1 MTMDDPAPAPQSA
14 MPTEDPLSPDDTPGG
29 AFARQS
35 TVPAGRAGSGDSVR
49 ASRSL
54 DDVHHSVDVGYPGF
68 AKRLFAFLGPAYL
81 ISVGYMDPGNW
92 ATDIEG
98 GARFG
103 YELVWILLM
112 SNAMAVLLQTLS
124 ARLGIVSGRDLAQ
137 ACGESYS
144 RPLSVTLW
152 ILCEIAVAA
161 CDLAEVIGT
170 VIGLNLLF
178 GIAPLVGL
186 IITAFDTLLFLAIQ
200 RLGIRKTEAFIVMLV
215 GTIGVCFLIELAL
228 SRPEWKAVFGGFVPY
243 LQSSPPFLF
252 SSPKALYVAIGIL
265 GATVMPHN
273 LYLHSALV
281 QTRRIAPTREGF
293 RQACR
298 YNLIDSAVA
307 LNLAFL
313 VNAAILITAAAAFYK
328 HPELWSAH
336 GEIQLQDA
344 HELLHRVLGTRLAPI
359 AFAVGLLAAGQ
370 SSTMTGTLAGQVV
383 MEGFVNLRMR
393 PWTRRLVTRLLAI
406 VPAVITVVVLGA
418 DQMTNLLVLSQVVL
432 SLQLPFAIV
441 PLLHF
446 TGERAR
452 MGEFTNPRWVQV
464 LGWIVTA
471 IIIGLNAQL
480 LASTIGEWIASAGPR
495 GIWIEIAVVPLTVAL
510 GLLLLW
516 LIVRPWVIG
525 YQLAQTA
532 ESAGRTTA
540 RDVAAR
546 ISEPSYRRIG
556 VALDHSP
563 TDNVA
568 LEHAAALAR
577 YHHSEL
583 ILIHVVE
590 GVGGQLHGSESRD
603 LERQGDQAYL
613 EQLARALRQ
622 TGASARGVLL
632 FGNPA
637 RELSR
642 AVADEQI
649 DLLVLGSHG
658 HGKIGDWLFG
668 ETAGTVRHAV
678 KIPVLAVRGASRLDN
693 PGGGTTSPPH

>member
-1 MTMDDPAPAPQSA
+1 MDNPAPNPV
-14 MPTEDPLSPDDTPGG
+14 SPSRDALPPDETPGD
-29 AFARQS
+29 AIARQ
-35 TVPAGRAGSGDSVR
+35 TTMPAGRAP
-49 ASRSL
+49 ASAPVGQLRSL
-54 DDVHHSVDVGYPGF
+54 EDVHNSVPVGYPGF

-98 GARFG
+98 GARFS
-103 YELVWILLM
+103 YELVWVLLM
-112 SNAMAVLLQTLS
+112 SNAMAILLQTLS

-137 ACGESYS
+137 ACGQSYS
-144 RPLSVTLW
+144 RPLAATLW

-186 IITAFDTLLFLAIQ
+186 IITAFDTFLFLAIQ

-215 GTIGVCFLIELAL
+215 GTIGACFLIELAL
-228 SRPEWKAVFGGFVPY
+228 AQPEWKAVFKGFLPY
-243 LQSSPPFLF
+243 LQSSPPFVF
-252 SSPKALYVAIGIL
+252 SSPQALYVAIGIL

-281 QTRRIAPTREGF
+281 QTRRIAPSPEGF

-298 YNLIDSAVA
+298 YNLIDSFVA

-313 VNAAILITAAAAFYK
+313 VNAAILITAAATFYR
-328 HPELWSAH
+328 HPELWAAH

-406 VPAVITVVVLGA
+406 VPAVITVVVFGA
-418 DQMTNLLVLSQVVL
+418 NQMTNLLVLSQVIL
-432 SLQLPFAIV
+432 SLQLPFAVV

-452 MGEFTNPRWVQV
+452 MGEFANPRWVKV
-464 LGWIVTA
+464 LGWIATA
-471 IIIGLNAQL
+471 IIIGLNAEL
-480 LASTIGEWIASAGPR
+480 LASTIGDWITSAGSR
-495 GIWIEIAVVPLTVAL
+495 GIWIELAVVPLTVVLGAL
-510 GLLLLW
+510 LAW
-516 LIVRPWVIG
+516 LIVRPWVIK
-525 YQLAQTA
+525 YRVAQTA

-546 ISEPSYRRIG
+546 ISEPIYRRIG

-563 TDNVA
+563 NDNVA

-577 YHHSEL
+577 HHHSEL
-583 ILIHVVE
+583 VLIHVVE

-622 TGASARGVLL
+622 TGASARGVLR

-642 AVADEQI
+642 TVAEENI

-678 KIPVLAVRGASRLDN
+678 KIPVLAVRGASRPDN
-693 PGGGTTSPPH
+693 SSGPTGPSH

>member
-1 MTMDDPAPAPQSA
+1 LQ
-14 MPTEDPLSPDDTPGG
+14 
-29 AFARQS
+29 
-35 TVPAGRAGSGDSVR
+35 
-49 ASRSL
+49 
-54 DDVHHSVDVGYPGF
+54 DVHNSVSVSYPGF

-98 GARFG
+98 GARFS
-103 YELVWILLM
+103 YELMWILLM
-112 SNAMAVLLQTLS
+112 SNVMAILLQTLA

-152 ILCEIAVAA
+152 VLCELAVAA

-200 RLGIRKTEAFIVMLV
+200 RLGIRKTEAFIVLLV
-215 GTIGVCFLIELAL
+215 TTVGACFLVELAL
-228 SRPEWKAVFGGFVPY
+228 VKPEWKAVFAGFLPY

-252 SSPKALYVAIGIL
+252 SSPQALYVAIGIL

-281 QTRRIAPTREGF
+281 QTRRIAPSPEGF

-298 YNLIDSAVA
+298 YNLIDSVVA

-313 VNAAILITAAAAFYK
+313 VNAAILITAAATFYR
-328 HPELWSAH
+328 HPELWAAH
-336 GEIQLQDA
+336 GSIQLQDA
-344 HELLHRVLGTRLAPI
+344 HELLHQVLGTRLAPV

-393 PWTRRLVTRLLAI
+393 PWTRRLVTRLMAI
-406 VPAVITVVVLGA
+406 VPAVVTVVIFGA
-418 DQMTNLLVLSQVVL
+418 DQMTNLLVLSQVIL
-432 SLQLPFAIV
+432 SLQLPFAVV

-452 MGEFTNPRWVQV
+452 MGEFANPRWVGV
-464 LGWIVTA
+464 LGWLATA
-471 IIIGLNAQL
+471 VIIGLNVELVAG
-480 LASTIGEWIASAGPR
+480 TIGEWISSAGSWR
-495 GIWIEIAVVPLTVAL
+495 IWIEIAVVPVAIAL

-516 LIVRPWVIG
+516 LIVRPWIIRPRPG
-525 YQLAQTA
+525 QTA

-540 RDVAAR
+540 RDVVAR
-546 ISEPSYRRIG
+546 ISVPIYRRIG

-563 TDNVA
+563 SDRVA
-568 LEHAAALAR
+568 LEHAAALAQQ
-577 YHHSEL
+577 HGAEL
-583 ILIHVVE
+583 VLIHVVE
-590 GVGGQLHGSESRD
+590 GVGGQLDGSETRD
-603 LERQGDQAYL
+603 QERQGDQAYL
-613 EQLARALRQ
+613 EQLAGALRQ
-622 TGASARGVLL
+622 TGASARGVLR
-632 FGNPA
+632 FGHPA

-642 AVADEQI
+642 TVVDEKI

-678 KIPVLAVRGASRLDN
+678 HIPVLAVREAPRPDN
-693 PGGGTTSPPH
+693 ADGGDPVPPR

>member
-1 MTMDDPAPAPQSA
+1 M
-14 MPTEDPLSPDDTPGG
+14 
-29 AFARQS
+29 
-35 TVPAGRAGSGDSVR
+35 
-49 ASRSL
+49 SRSL
-54 DDVHHSVDVGYPGF
+54 EDVHGSVRVGYPGF

-103 YELVWILLM
+103 YELVWVLLM

-124 ARLGIVSGRDLAQ
+124 ARLGIVSHRDLAQ

-144 RPLSVTLW
+144 RPLSITLW

-186 IITAFDTLLFLAIQ
+186 VITAFDTLLFLAIQ

-215 GTIGVCFLIELAL
+215 GTIGVCFLVELAL
-228 SRPEWKAVFGGFVPY
+228 ARPEWQAVLGGFAPY
-243 LQSSPPFLF
+243 LQSSPPFVF
-252 SSPKALYVAIGIL
+252 SSPQALYIAIGIL

-281 QTRRIAPTREGF
+281 QTRRIPESTEGY

-298 YNLIDSAVA
+298 YNLIDSVVA
-307 LNLAFL
+307 LNLAFF
-313 VNAAILITAAAAFYK
+313 VNAAILITAAATFFRN
-328 HPELWSAH
+328 PEMWAAH

-344 HELLHRVLGTRLAPI
+344 HELLHRVLGTKIAPI
-359 AFAVGLLAAGQ
+359 AFAVVLLAAGQ

-406 VPAVITVVVLGA
+406 VPAVITVWFFGA
-418 DQMTNLLVLSQVVL
+418 AQMTNLLVLSQVIL
-432 SLQLPFAIV
+432 SLQLPFAVV

-446 TGERAR
+446 TSERAR

-464 LGWIVTA
+464 LGWIATA
-471 IIIGLNAQL
+471 IIIGLNAAL
-480 LASTIGEWIASAGPR
+480 LASSINQWISSAGSW
-495 GIWIEIAVVPLTVAL
+495 GIWIEIAVVPAAIAVS
-510 GLLLLW
+510 LLLAW
-516 LIVRPWVIG
+516 LIVRPWLIRHDV
-525 YQLAQTA
+525 APTA

-546 ISEPSYRRIG
+546 ISEPVYRRIG

-563 TDNVA
+563 SDNVA

-577 YHHSEL
+577 LHGSEL

-603 LERQGDQAYL
+603 QERQGDQAYL

-622 TGASARGVLL
+622 SGAAARGVLR

-642 AVADEQI
+642 AVADEGL

-678 KIPVLAVRGASRLDN
+678 HIPVLAVREANRPGPGN
-693 PGGGTTSPPH
+693 PGAGKGQPP

>member
-1 MTMDDPAPAPQSA
+1 
-14 MPTEDPLSPDDTPGG
+14 
-29 AFARQS
+29 
-35 TVPAGRAGSGDSVR
+35 
-49 ASRSL
+49 
-54 DDVHHSVDVGYPGF
+54 
-68 AKRLFAFLGPAYL
+68 
-81 ISVGYMDPGNW
+81 
-92 ATDIEG
+92 
-98 GARFG
+98 
-103 YELVWILLM
+103 
-112 SNAMAVLLQTLS
+112 
-124 ARLGIVSGRDLAQ
+124 
-137 ACGESYS
+137 
-144 RPLSVTLW
+144 
-152 ILCEIAVAA
+152 
-161 CDLAEVIGT
+161 
-170 VIGLNLLF
+170 
-178 GIAPLVGL
+178 
-186 IITAFDTLLFLAIQ
+186 
-200 RLGIRKTEAFIVMLV
+200 LGIRKTEAFIVMLV
-215 GTIGVCFLIELAL
+215 GTIGACFLIELAL
-228 SRPEWKAVFGGFVPY
+228 SQPEWKAVFGGFVPY
-243 LQSSPPFLF
+243 VQWSPPFLF
-252 SSPKALYVAIGIL
+252 SKPQALYVAIGIL

-293 RQACR
+293 RQACG
-298 YNLIDSAVA
+298 YNLIDSVVA

-313 VNAAILITAAAAFYK
+313 VNAAILITAAAAFYR
-328 HPELWSAH
+328 HPEMWSAK

-406 VPAVITVVVLGA
+406 VPAVITVVVFGA
-418 DQMTNLLVLSQVVL
+418 NQMTNLLVLSQVVL

-452 MGEFTNPRWVQV
+452 MGEFANPRWVQV
-464 LGWIVTA
+464 LGWLATA

-480 LASTIGEWIASAGPR
+480 LTNAIGDWITSAGSH
-495 GIWIEIAVVPLTVAL
+495 GIWIQIAVVPLTVLL
-510 GLLLLW
+510 GLLLFW
-516 LIVRPWVIG
+516 LIIRPGVIG
-525 YQLAQTA
+525 YRLAQTA

-563 TDNVA
+563 TDNLA

-577 YHHSEL
+577 VHHSEL

-603 LERQGDQAYL
+603 QERQGDQAYL
-613 EQLARALRQ
+613 EQLASALRQ
-622 TGASARGVLL
+622 TGASARGVLR

-678 KIPVLAVRGASRLDN
+678 RIPVLAVRGASRLDS
-693 PGGGTTSPPH
+693 PGGPGGSPN

>member
-1 MTMDDPAPAPQSA
+1 MDDSAPAPQSA
-14 MPTEDPLSPDDTPGG
+14 SANSNAPDDTPGNEV
-29 AFARQS
+29 ARQ
-35 TVPAGRAGSGDSVR
+35 TTIPDERPLGDASVR
-49 ASRSL
+49 PTRSL
-54 DDVHHSVDVGYPGF
+54 DDVHSSVHVSYPGF

-92 ATDIEG
+92 ATDIAG
-98 GARFG
+98 GARFS
-103 YELVWILLM
+103 YELVWVLLM

-144 RPLSVTLW
+144 RPLAATLW

-178 GIAPLVGL
+178 GIAPLFGL

-215 GTIGVCFLIELAL
+215 GTIGLCFLIELAL
-228 SRPEWKAVFGGFVPY
+228 AQPEWKAVLGGFAPY
-243 LQSSPPFLF
+243 LQSSPPFVF
-252 SSPKALYVAIGIL
+252 SSPQALYVAIGIL

-281 QTRRIAPTREGF
+281 QTRRIPPSPEGF

-298 YNLIDSAVA
+298 YNLIDSVVA
-307 LNLAFL
+307 LNLAFF
-313 VNAAILITAAAAFYK
+313 VNAAILITAAATFYH
-328 HPELWSAH
+328 HPELWEGH

-406 VPAVITVVVLGA
+406 IPAVVTVAVFGA
-418 DQMTNLLVLSQVVL
+418 NQMTNLLVLSQVIL
-432 SLQLPFAIV
+432 SLQLPFAVV

-446 TGERAR
+446 TSERAR
-452 MGEFTNPRWVQV
+452 MGQFANPRWVQV
-464 LGWIVTA
+464 LGWITTA
-471 IIIGLNAQL
+471 IIIGLNAEL
-480 LASTIGEWIASAGPR
+480 LASTIGDWISSAGSR
-495 GIWIEIAVVPLTVAL
+495 GIWIDVAVVPAAIAI
-510 GLLLLW
+510 GLLLAW

-525 YQLAQTA
+525 QPLGPTA
-532 ESAGRTTA
+532 ESAGRSTA
-540 RDVAAR
+540 RGVASR
-546 ISEPSYRRIG
+546 ISEPVYRRIG

-563 TDNVA
+563 SDDVTLA
-568 LEHAAALAR
+568 HAAALAR
-577 YHHSEL
+577 HHQAEL
-583 ILIHVVE
+583 VLIHVVE

-613 EQLARALRQ
+613 EQLTRALRQ
-622 TGASARGVLL
+622 GGTAAHSVLR
-632 FGNPA
+632 FGHPA

-642 AVADEQI
+642 TVDDEKI

-668 ETAGTVRHAV
+668 ETTGTVRHAV
-678 KIPVLAVRGASRLDN
+678 QIPVLAVRDPNRANRQDAGNRGPAD
-693 PGGGTTSPPH
+693 

>member
-1 MTMDDPAPAPQSA
+1 MEDPAPQSVSPSRDA
-14 MPTEDPLSPDDTPGG
+14 LSPDETPGDEVS
-29 AFARQS
+29 RQ
-35 TVPAGRAGSGDSVR
+35 TTIPTGRVPGGEPVR
-49 ASRSL
+49 LSRSL
-54 DDVHHSVDVGYPGF
+54 EDVHNSVHVTYPGF

-98 GARFG
+98 GARFS

-144 RPLSVTLW
+144 RPLAATLW

-200 RLGIRKTEAFIVMLV
+200 RLGIRKTEAFIVLLV
-215 GTIGVCFLIELAL
+215 STIGVCFLIELAL
-228 SRPEWKAVFGGFVPY
+228 AQPEWKAVFGGFLPY
-243 LQSSPPFLF
+243 LQSSPPFVF
-252 SSPKALYVAIGIL
+252 SSPQALYVAIGIL

-281 QTRRIAPTREGF
+281 QTRRIAPSVEGF

-298 YNLIDSAVA
+298 YNLIDSVVA

-313 VNAAILITAAAAFYK
+313 VNAAILITAAATFYQ
-328 HPELWSAH
+328 HPELWAAE
-336 GEIQLQDA
+336 GGIQLQDA

-406 VPAVITVVVLGA
+406 VPAVITVVVFGA
-418 DQMTNLLVLSQVVL
+418 NQMTNLLVLSQVIL
-432 SLQLPFAIV
+432 SLQLPFAVV

-446 TGERAR
+446 TSERAR
-452 MGEFTNPRWVQV
+452 MGEFANPRWVRA
-464 LGWIVTA
+464 LGWIATA
-471 IIIGLNAQL
+471 IIIGLNAEL
-480 LASTIGEWIASAGPR
+480 LASTIGDWITSAGPR
-495 GIWIEIAVVPLTVAL
+495 GIWIELTVVPLTVILGAL
-510 GLLLLW
+510 LAW

-525 YQLAQTA
+525 YRVAQTA

-546 ISEPSYRRIG
+546 ISEPIYRRIG

-563 TDNVA
+563 NDNVA

-577 YHHSEL
+577 QHHSEL
-583 ILIHVVE
+583 VLIHVVE

-622 TGASARGVLL
+622 TGASARGVLR

-642 AVADEQI
+642 TVAEENI

-678 KIPVLAVRGASRLDN
+678 KIPVLAVRGASRPDN
-693 PGGGTTSPPH
+693 PSGPTGPSH

>member
-1 MTMDDPAPAPQSA
+1 MDDPLLPHSALPEHNAPAS
-14 MPTEDPLSPDDTPGG
+14 EDTPGNEI
-29 AFARQS
+29 ARQ
-35 TVPAGRAGSGDSVR
+35 TVIPPARNMAGAYPPR
-49 ASRSL
+49 SRSL
-54 DDVHHSVDVGYPGF
+54 DDVHNSISVSYPGF

-144 RPLSVTLW
+144 RPLAFSLW

-178 GIAPLVGL
+178 GVPPLYGL
-186 IITAFDTLLFLAIQ
+186 IITAFDTFVFLAIQ

-228 SRPEWKAVFGGFVPY
+228 AQPEWKAVFSGFLPY

-252 SSPKALYVAIGIL
+252 SKPQALYVAIGIL

-293 RQACR
+293 LQACR
-298 YNLIDSAVA
+298 YNLIDSVVA

-313 VNAAILITAAAAFYK
+313 VNAAILITAAAAFYN
-328 HPELWSAH
+328 HPNTPS

-344 HELLHRVLGTRLAPI
+344 HELLYRVLGTRLAPV

-446 TGERAR
+446 TADRAR
-452 MGEFTNPRWVQV
+452 MGEFANPRWVQI
-464 LGWIVTA
+464 LGWIATA

-480 LASTIGEWIASAGPR
+480 LASTIGGWITSAGSR
-495 GIWIEIAVVPLTVAL
+495 GIWIEIAVVPLTVAF

-516 LIVRPWVIG
+516 LVVRPWVIG
-525 YQLAQTA
+525 QHLAQTA

-546 ISEPSYRRIG
+546 ISEPIYRRIG

-577 YHHSEL
+577 LHHSEL

-603 LERQGDQAYL
+603 QERQGDQAYL

-622 TGASARGVLL
+622 TGAAARGVLR

-693 PGGGTTSPPH
+693 TGGPAGSSS

>member
-1 MTMDDPAPAPQSA
+1 MDEPVSHSTSSGDAA
-14 MPTEDPLSPDDTPGG
+14 LSPDDTPGDDV
-29 AFARQS
+29 ARQT
-35 TVPAGRAGSGDSVR
+35 TVPPSRAVGTPVPK
-49 ASRSL
+49 SRSL
-54 DDVHHSVDVGYPGF
+54 DDVHNSVPVSYPGF

-98 GARFG
+98 GARFS

-112 SNAMAVLLQTLS
+112 SNAMAILLQTLA

-144 RPLSVTLW
+144 RPLAFTLW
-152 ILCEIAVAA
+152 ILCEIAIAA

-178 GIAPLVGL
+178 GIAPLIGL
-186 IITAFDTLLFLAIQ
+186 IITAFDTFVFLAIQ

-215 GTIGVCFLIELAL
+215 GTIGACFLLELAL
-228 SRPEWKAVFGGFVPY
+228 AKPEWKAVFGGFIPY
-243 LQSSPPFLF
+243 LQSSPPFVF
-252 SSPKALYVAIGIL
+252 SSPQALYVAIGIL

-281 QTRRIAPTREGF
+281 QTRRIHESREGF

-298 YNLIDSAVA
+298 YNLIDSVVA

-313 VNAAILITAAAAFYK
+313 VNAAILITAAAAFYR
-328 HPELWSAH
+328 HPELWSAK

-359 AFAVGLLAAGQ
+359 AFAIGLLAAGQ

-406 VPAVITVVVLGA
+406 LPAVITVVVFGA
-418 DQMTNLLVLSQVVL
+418 NQMTNLLVLSQVIL
-432 SLQLPFAIV
+432 SLQLPFAVV

-446 TGERAR
+446 TRERAR
-452 MGEFTNPRWVQV
+452 MGEFANPRWVQA
-464 LGWIVTA
+464 LGWITTA
-471 IIIGLNAQL
+471 IIIALNAAL
-480 LASTIGEWIASAGPR
+480 LTSAIHDWIVSAGPR
-495 GIWIEIAVVPLTVAL
+495 GIWIELFVVPVAFAVS
-510 GLLLLW
+510 LLLAW

-525 YQLAQTA
+525 YRVAQTA

-540 RDVAAR
+540 RDVAAH
-546 ISEPSYRRIG
+546 ISEPIYRRIG

-563 TDNVA
+563 SDRIA

-577 YHHSEL
+577 HHQAEL
-583 ILIHVVE
+583 ILIHVVD

-613 EQLARALRQ
+613 EQLARTLRQ
-622 TGASARGVLL
+622 SGASARGVLR
-632 FGNPA
+632 FGHPA

-642 AVADEQI
+642 TVTDEKI

-678 KIPVLAVRGASRLDN
+678 QIPVLAVREANRPN
-693 PGGGTTSPPH
+693 PPGEDSTRPAP

>member
-1 MTMDDPAPAPQSA
+1 MEDSTSQPPSPA
-14 MPTEDPLSPDDTPGG
+14 
-29 AFARQS
+29 
-35 TVPAGRAGSGDSVR
+35 SGDPSRGKEAGERTPVSAGTGPADQAPR
-49 ASRSL
+49 GPRSL
-54 DDVHHSVDVGYPGF
+54 QDVHNSVSVSYPGF

-98 GARFG
+98 GARFS
-103 YELVWILLM
+103 YELVWVLLM
-112 SNAMAVLLQTLS
+112 SNAMAILLQTLA

-144 RPLSVTLW
+144 RPLAATLW
-152 ILCEIAVAA
+152 VLCELAVAA

-178 GIAPLVGL
+178 GISPLVGL
-186 IITAFDTLLFLAIQ
+186 IITAFDTFLFLAIQ

-215 GTIGVCFLIELAL
+215 STVGACFLVELAL
-228 SRPEWKAVFGGFVPY
+228 VKPEWKAVLGGFLPY
-243 LQSSPPFLF
+243 LQSSPPFVF
-252 SSPKALYVAIGIL
+252 SSPQALYVAIGIL

-281 QTRRIAPTREGF
+281 QTRRIAPSTEGF

-298 YNLIDSAVA
+298 YNLIDSVVA

-313 VNAAILITAAAAFYK
+313 VNAAILITAAATFYRN
-328 HPELWSAH
+328 PELWAAH
-336 GEIQLQDA
+336 GSIQLQDA
-344 HELLHRVLGTRLAPI
+344 HELLHRVLGTRVAPV

-393 PWTRRLVTRLLAI
+393 PWTRRLVTRLMAI
-406 VPAVITVVVLGA
+406 VPAVLTVVIFGA
-418 DQMTNLLVLSQVVL
+418 DQMTNLLVLSQVIL
-432 SLQLPFAIV
+432 SLQLPFAVV

-452 MGEFTNPRWVQV
+452 MGEFTNPPWVRV
-464 LGWIVTA
+464 LGWIATA
-471 IIIGLNAQL
+471 VIIGLNVEL
-480 LASTIGEWIASAGPR
+480 VASTIAEWVRSAGPS
-495 GIWIEIAVVPLTVAL
+495 GIWIEIAIVPIAIAL

-516 LIVRPWVIG
+516 LIVRPWIIRP
-525 YQLAQTA
+525 QLAQTA

-540 RDVAAR
+540 RDVVAS
-546 ISEPSYRRIG
+546 ISVPVYRRIG
-556 VALDHSP
+556 VALDNSP
-563 TDNVA
+563 SDRVA

-577 YHHSEL
+577 QHGAEL
-583 ILIHVVE
+583 VLIHVVE

-603 LERQGDQAYL
+603 QERQGDQAYL
-613 EQLARALRQ
+613 EQLAGALRQ
-622 TGASARGVLL
+622 VGASARGVLR
-632 FGNPA
+632 FGHPA

-642 AVADEQI
+642 TVVEEHI

-678 KIPVLAVRGASRLDN
+678 QIPVLAVREAPRPDKAEGGDVPPSR
-693 PGGGTTSPPH
+693 

>member
-1 MTMDDPAPAPQSA
+1 MDNSASSSSSPPPTSDPVGGSIPSPKQTTVSSGRSTPDAPR
-14 MPTEDPLSPDDTPGG
+14 L
-29 AFARQS
+29 
-35 TVPAGRAGSGDSVR
+35 
-49 ASRSL
+49 SRSL
-54 DDVHHSVDVGYPGF
+54 EDVHNSVQVSYPGF

-92 ATDIEG
+92 ATDIQG
-98 GARFG
+98 GAGFRF
-103 YELVWILLM
+103 ELVWILLL

-144 RPLSVTLW
+144 RPLSATLW

-178 GIAPLVGL
+178 GISPLVGL
-186 IITAFDTLLFLAIQ
+186 IITAFDTFVFLAIQ

-215 GTIGVCFLIELAL
+215 GTIGACFLVELAL
-228 SRPEWKAVFGGFVPY
+228 AQPEWKAVFGGIVPY
-243 LQSSPPFLF
+243 LQSSPPFVF
-252 SSPKALYVAIGIL
+252 SSPQALYVAIGIL

-281 QTRRIAPTREGF
+281 QTRRIAPTPDGY

-298 YNLIDSAVA
+298 YNLIDSVVA

-313 VNAAILITAAAAFYK
+313 VNAAILITAAAAFYR
-328 HPELWSAH
+328 HPELASLQ

-344 HELLHRVLGTRLAPI
+344 HELLYRVLGTRVAPI
-359 AFAVGLLAAGQ
+359 VFAIGLLAAGQ

-393 PWTRRLVTRLLAI
+393 PWTRRLVTRLVAI
-406 VPAVITVVVLGA
+406 VPAVVTVVVFGA
-418 DQMTNLLVLSQVVL
+418 NQMTNLLVLSQVIL
-432 SLQLPFAIV
+432 SLQLPFAVV

-452 MGEFTNPRWVQV
+452 MGEFANPRWVKV
-464 LGWIVTA
+464 LGWITTA
-471 IIIGLNAQL
+471 IIIGLNAEL
-480 LASTIGEWIASAGPR
+480 VAGTIGDWVASAGPR
-495 GIWIEIAVVPLTVAL
+495 GIWIEIGVVPLAIAVAL
-510 GLLLLW
+510 LLAW
-516 LIVRPWVIG
+516 LIVRPWVI
-525 YQLAQTA
+525 AHRAAETA
-532 ESAGRTTA
+532 EAAARSTA
-540 RDVAAR
+540 REVAAR
-546 ISEPSYRRIG
+546 ISEPIYRRIG

-563 TDNVA
+563 SDSMA

-577 YHHSEL
+577 HHGAEL
-583 ILIHVVE
+583 VLIHVVE

-603 LERQGDQAYL
+603 QERQGDQAYL

-622 TGASARGVLL
+622 SGASARGVLR
-632 FGNPA
+632 FGHPP

-642 AVADEQI
+642 TVVEEKI

-668 ETAGTVRHAV
+668 ETTGTVRHAV
-678 KIPVLAVRGASRLDN
+678 QIPVLAVREANRANN
-693 PGGGTTSPPH
+693 PSGDSTEPPT